1 MDGQHIYTD
10 AGISGKSTHREQFQA
25 MMQAARAGEI
35 HRIVAMKLD
44 RIARNTKDFLAIVET
59 LQGYGCDLVLIKEA
73 FDTSTPQ
80 GKFFMTMSAAMA
92 EFEASTITERVMSG
106 KAQKAQEGGYNGAQC
121 PLGYQYTNGAFTVDS
136 GAAHWVREI
145 FTRFTAGQGMSKIA
159 DDLNAAGAMTA
170 RGGKWYA
177 GTVRY
182 LLLNGFYAGLSQWD
196 GVEQPGS
203 HPAIISRELYEQA
216 HQRLQANKLGLDA
229 INAGTEI
236 RLRADRKMGEVL
248 ILAKE
253 TGEIKRGNP
262 QLSGDRIIRLKD
274 VGVSLNQSST
284 AQQADFLM
292 ALGERRALTDLSH
305 KLMGLPA
312 NVS

>member
-1 MDGQHIYTD
+1 MARKMNKRQSAEQLALGEKIERTALYIRVSTERQAEEGYSLDAQRGRLLAYCQAQGWSVDAKHIYVD

-25 MMQAARAGEI
+25 MMQAAQDGEI

-106 KAQKAQEGGYNGAQC
+106 KAQKAQEGGYNGARC

-136 GAAHWVREI
+136 GAAYWVREI
-145 FTRFTAGQGMSKIA
+145 FNRFVAGQGMSKIA
-159 DDLNAAGAMTA
+159 DDLNAAGAVTA
-170 RGGKWYA
+170 RGGQWYA
-177 GTVRY
+177 ATVRY
-182 LLLNGFYAGLSQWD
+182 VLQNGFYAGVSQWD
-196 GVEQPGS
+196 GVEQQGN

-216 HQRLQANKLGLDA
+216 H
-229 INAGTEI
+229 T
-236 RLRADRKMGEVL
+236 
-248 ILAKE
+248 
-253 TGEIKRGNP
+253 
-262 QLSGDRIIRLKD
+262 RLK
-274 VGVSLNQSST
+274 SLKPGPE
-284 AQQADFLM
+284 
-292 ALGERRALTDLSH
+292 ALA
-305 KLMGLPA
+305 
-312 NVS
+312 